1 VFGTLVRDAKAWLK
15 RPTEERLR
23 DLHEKCTRAED
34 SVPVGRREDW
44 QKLISG
50 FSREETEA
58 KRRARVEGLIRA
70 CTLFSTPQIVWG
82 DPVDRLKGIGNVAR
96 ETLGAIGIRTVF
108 DMVWCLPIRFDDL
121 TQPISLREL
130 PEEPGEGRYVVSG
143 VVQSANPV
151 FMRGRRAV
159 RVVLDS
165 EGVKIHLWWFFAAHG
180 VLAIAKQGERCIA
193 IGKIRRDGKKPLRMA
208 HPDLLR
214 DDETMRAVR
223 PRYSKLGIGE
233 AIVRKAVAEAVTS
246 LSLLPD
252 PVPAEVVEREKMQP
266 AEPMLREVHSP
277 NAVPSDSTRRALAER
292 LSWAEAFTRVWERLE
307 TEARN
312 GGEKA
317 TPLPRTKD
325 ALSRLRAELGFP
337 LTKGQSAAIST
348 IESELAAPV
357 PMRRLLLGDVGT
369 GKTAV
374 ALAAAAQA
382 VAAKRQVAI
391 LAPTGV
397 LAEQYMDAV
406 APLARATH
414 AKIAVVT
421 AAMPA
426 EARRKA
432 LAAIE
437 AGRIDV
443 VVGTHALLSEN
454 VVIPKL
460 SLVIVDEQQRLGV
473 AQRLAL
479 VAKGNRPH
487 LLTLTATPIPRTLAL
502 ALRGELATSVL
513 NERPKGRPPVA
524 TRSMP
529 RSAWAKIVDD
539 VKATCERNERV
550 FVIVPRIESIDDEVE
565 EEAGA
570 IERYEELSEA
580 LKGIA
585 KVGLVHGKMRADE
598 KRHNMGNFRTGATNV
613 LVGTTV
619 LEVGI
624 DVPEATLMVI
634 LGAERFGLAQLH
646 QIRGRVG
653 RGAIAGRCIA
663 VHDDD
668 IDTLA
673 KRRLEAFCK
682 LDAGFDIA
690 KADLELR
697 GAGDLGGTR
706 QSGNEE
712 EFLFLDPAY
721 EPPWLPRVADDAK
734 RLFAHD
740 PSLTKPAHAALA
752 LAVGRM
758 RRAIAV
764 REEAG

>member
-1 VFGTLVRDAKAWLK
+1 MFVALVREAKAWLK
-15 RPTEERLR
+15 QPSDERLR
-23 DLHEKCTRAED
+23 GLQEKCELAEP
-34 SVPVGRREDW
+34 SVPVERREDW
-44 QKLISG
+44 QKLVAG
-50 FSREETEA
+50 FSRPEVSA

-70 CTLFSTPQIVWG
+70 CTLFSTPPLTWS

-96 ETLGAIGIRTVF
+96 ETLGALGIRTVA

-121 TQPISLREL
+121 TKPIRLREL
-130 PEEPGEGRYVVSG
+130 PDDPGEARYVVSG
-143 VVQSANPV
+143 QVQSSGAV
-151 FMRGRRAV
+151 FLRGRRAV
-159 RVVLDS
+159 RVVLDDD
-165 EGVKIHLWWFFAAHG
+165 GVKIHLWWFFAAHG
-180 VLAIAKQGERCIA
+180 VLGMAKPGDRCIA
-193 IGKIRRDGKKPLRMA
+193 IGRIRRDGKKPLRMA

-214 DDETMRAVR
+214 DEPELRAVR

-233 AIVRKAVAEAVTS
+233 AVVRKAVGEAVSS
-246 LSLLPD
+246 LAQLPD
-252 PVPAEVVEREKMQP
+252 PVPADIAKRETMNP
-266 AEPMLREVHSP
+266 AEPMLREVHAP
-277 NAVPSDSTRRALAER
+277 RVVPSDSTRRELSER
-292 LSWAEAFTRVWERLE
+292 MAWAEAFTRVWERLE
-307 TEARN
+307 TEARS

-317 TPLPRTKD
+317 TPLPRAKD
-325 ALSRLRAELGFP
+325 ALSRLRAEFGFP
-337 LTKGQSAAIST
+337 LTKAQSAAIAV
-348 IESELAAPV
+348 IEGELAAPV

-426 EARRKA
+426 DAKRKA
-432 LAAIE
+432 LSAIE

-443 VVGTHALLSEN
+443 IVGTHALLSEN

-479 VAKGNRPH
+479 VAKGARPH

-502 ALRGELATSVL
+502 ALRGELATSIL

-524 TRSMP
+524 TTAAP
-529 RSAWAKIVDD
+529 RSSWPKVVAD

-550 FVIVPRIESIDDEVE
+550 FVIVPRIESVDDDED

-570 IERYEELSEA
+570 IERFEELSAA
-580 LKGIA
+580 LKGTA
-585 KVGLVHGKMRADE
+585 NVGIVHGRMRADE
-598 KRHNMGNFRTGATNV
+598 KRTSMTNFRTGNTQV

-653 RGAIAGRCIA
+653 RGAISGRCIA

-668 IDTLA
+668 IDSLA
-673 KRRLEAFCK
+673 KRRMDAFCR

-712 EFLFLDPAY
+712 EFLFLDPSY

-734 RLFAHD
+734 RLFAAD
-740 PSLTKPAHAALA
+740 PELARAEHAALS